1 MNRHTFILSTEDV
14 NSYGTWISTE
24 GISLKR
30 FNINPVMFYGH
41 NYDIVIGRW
50 ENLRIE
56 NGKLLADAV
65 FDMKDPFAAEI
76 ARKIEEGFIK
86 GVSVGIDIIAH
97 SDDKQ
102 YKKPGQGLPAI
113 LQSELVEAS
122 IVPVPANSSSLKL
135 GRLAKNLKLS
145 AELSDKYIDLLFENN
160 HTLNQNLNM
169 KQIALKLG
177 LKDDATEQ
185 DILSA
190 IEKIQLANK
199 KGIELVKNVI
209 GKIFAK
215 AGFKDE
221 KAIESISKI
230 IDTNMELADDALN
243 MIQLSEPK
251 QQVKQE
257 SIADMLRAQKQPEV
271 SKPATFKEFMDQ
283 GKLAALKAQNLSE
296 YKRLYH
302 EHYKCECVI
311 ED

>member
-1 MNRHTFILSTEDV
+1 
-14 NSYGTWISTE
+14 
-24 GISLKR
+24 
-30 FNINPVMFYGH
+30 MFYGH

-221 KAIESISKI
+221 KAIDREVAGLKKLNPLTSSELTTRLKHMITSVDGNEEKKDI
-230 IDTNMELADDALN
+230 RDFVDNYFLAKDARAFREYVRNIQPDINMNVILDSGEEATLPIGLNFFWPDA
-243 MIQLSEPK
+243 
-251 QQVKQE
+251 
-257 SIADMLRAQKQPEV
+257 
-271 SKPATFKEFMDQ
+271 
-283 GKLAALKAQNLSE
+283 
-296 YKRLYH
+296 
-302 EHYKCECVI
+302 
-311 ED
+311 